1 MICEGIRLNPFF
13 LGGGILPLEKRRV
26 VITGMGAVAP
36 NGIGVENFWESL
48 VHGRSAVRR
57 ITHFDASSY
66 PCRVAAEV
74 PNFDPTDYMEPKVAK
89 RLARFAQFALAAS
102 KMAIE
107 DSEID
112 LDSVTPHRVGVVI
125 GTGIGGGDCSE
136 NQHTVFME
144 KGLKRINP
152 LTAVMICAH
161 SAAGII
167 SCELGIKGTNS
178 TISAGCTSGLD
189 AIYSAY
195 NTIRLGDA
203 DIMLAGSGEAPITP
217 YIVAIFCAS
226 GLLSG
231 CHDNPEKTVK
241 PYDIEGDGTVLGEGG
256 AALVLENLQ
265 SALGRKAKIY
275 GEILGYASGNEAYN
289 IFRIDPAGDGAA
301 EVMKKALDNAR
312 LKPADIGYINAHGN
326 GSPEYDL
333 NETIAIKKVFGTL
346 AYRIPVTSIKP
357 VTGQSFSVTGILQTI
372 ASLLTIN
379 TSIIPP
385 TINHISPQPNC
396 DLDYVPDQCRESEVN
411 NALMNSLGY
420 GGGHTVV
427 IVSKFR

>member
-1 MICEGIRLNPFF
+1 M
-13 LGGGILPLEKRRV
+13 GGKLLLEKRRV
-26 VITGMGAVAP
+26 VITGMGVIAP
-36 NGIGVENFWESL
+36 NGIGVENFWDSL
-48 VHGRSAVRR
+48 VHGRSAVKR

-66 PCRVAAEV
+66 PCQVAAEV
-74 PNFDPTDYMEPKVAK
+74 SDFDPTDYMDPKTSR

-102 KMAIE
+102 KMAIM
-107 DSEID
+107 DSGID
-112 LDSVTPHRVGVVI
+112 LDSIDPHRAGVII

-136 NQHTVFME
+136 NQHSVFME
-144 KGLKRINP
+144 RGLRRISP
-152 LTAVMICAH
+152 FTAVMICTH

-167 SCELGIKGTNS
+167 SCEFGIKGPNT
-178 TISAGCTSGLD
+178 TIAAGCTSGLD

-195 NTIRLGDA
+195 NTIRSGDA
-203 DIMLAGSGEAPITP
+203 DIMLAGAGEAPITP

-226 GLLSG
+226 GLLSKSTN
-231 CHDNPEKTVK
+231 NPKKTVK
-241 PYDIEGDGTVLGEGG
+241 PYDVEGDGTVLGEGG
-256 AALVLENLQ
+256 ATLVLENLE
-265 SALGRKAKIY
+265 SAFKRKARIY

-289 IFRIDPAGDGAA
+289 IFRIDPAGDEAA
-301 EVMKKALDNAR
+301 EVMKRALDNAC
-312 LKPADIGYINAHGN
+312 LKPKDIGYINAHGN

-333 NETIAIKKVFGTL
+333 NETMAIKKVFEDS

-357 VTGQSFSVTGILQTI
+357 VTGQSFSVTGVLQTI

-385 TINHISPQPNC
+385 TINHINPQPSC
-396 DLDYVPDQCRESEVN
+396 DLDYVRGQFRKCEVN

-427 IVSKFR
+427 IVCKFR